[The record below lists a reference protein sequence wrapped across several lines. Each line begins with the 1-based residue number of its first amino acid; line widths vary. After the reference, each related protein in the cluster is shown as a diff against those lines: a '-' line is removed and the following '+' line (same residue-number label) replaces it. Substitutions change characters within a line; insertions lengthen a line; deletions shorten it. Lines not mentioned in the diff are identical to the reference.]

1 MTKNSR
7 DLDKKDYRDYLD
19 RKSEILHGSNNYP
32 RNPKLALQR
41 IKWQARRELKEYEKQ
56 DKL

>member
-32 RNPKLALQR
+32 RNPKLAMQR
-41 IKWQARRELKEYEKQ
+41 IKWQAKRELKEYEEQ